1 MRHYGGMNLEQAAA
15 TLGLRPDTLRHQVHK
30 GKLRARK
37 MGRDWYVSDADV
49 RRYRA
54 ERLGKRKLNGGAMTE
69 PKLTDEGVATPAVD
83 PDAEPVEDDDDT
95 DEDAGASPESE
106 DEGAAAPA

>member
-1 MRHYGGMNLEQAAA
+1 MNLEQAAA

-54 ERLGKRKLNGGAMTE
+54 ERLGRRKLNGGTMTE
-69 PKLTDEGVATPAVD
+69 PKTPAEVED
-83 PDAEPVEDDDDT
+83 GEPEAEPAEVEDDDT
-95 DEDAGASPESE
+95 DEDAGASPEPE
-106 DEGAAAPA
+106 AEGDAAPA